1 MQFQQAVELLSNS
14 TGKIVLTGVGKSA
27 HIAAKIAAT
36 MNSTGTRSMFLH
48 AGEALHGDLGAVESE
63 DVAMCLSKSGNSD
76 EILGLLPAL
85 KKRGCPLVALTST
98 PDSPLGRTANVL
110 LHLDASEEACGFDLA
125 PTTSTSLQLAMGDA
139 LAMALMDRSG
149 FQPDDFAKNH
159 PAGVLGKRLTWTLAE
174 LVDERRRPAVSWDA
188 DISAILQAMSE
199 GRYGATIVWHPKE
212 SNKVAGIVTDGDL
225 RRALADGGVAHKHA
239 GDLASLHPKSLPA
252 ETLAAQAASWMQQQG
267 ISQVV
272 VMRGESYVGMVHL
285 HDCLREGLV

>member
-1 MQFQQAVELLSNS
+1 MLFSVHPIPLRCSSNRLWS
-14 TGKIVLTGVGKSA
+14 CCPIQRGKSCSRALEKRTCGKIRGDHEFHWNPIHVSPCWRG
-27 HIAAKIAAT
+27 AA
-36 MNSTGTRSMFLH
+36 R
-48 AGEALHGDLGAVESE
+48 DLGAVESE
-63 DVAMCLSKSGNSD
+63 DVAMFFSKIGNSD

-149 FQPDDFAKNH
+149 FQPDDFAK
-159 PAGVLGKRLTWTLAE
+159 PSAGFCKRLTWTLAE

-199 GRYGATIVWHPKE
+199 GRYGATIVWHPKDRTR
-212 SNKVAGIVTDGDL
+212 S
-225 RRALADGGVAHKHA
+225 
-239 GDLASLHPKSLPA
+239 
-252 ETLAAQAASWMQQQG
+252 QG
-267 ISQVV
+267 
-272 VMRGESYVGMVHL
+272 L
-285 HDCLREGLV
+285 

>member
-1 MQFQQAVELLSNS
+1 MEFQQAVELLS
-14 TGKIVLTGVGKSA
+14 IRRGKSCSRA
-27 HIAAKIAAT
+27 LEKVHIAAKIAAT

-63 DVAMCLSKSGNSD
+63 DVVMCCPKAATAMKFL
-76 EILGLLPAL
+76 LLPAL

-199 GRYGATIVWHPKE
+199 GRYGATIVWHATE
-212 SNKVAGIVTDGDL
+212 ANQVEGIVTDGDL
-225 RRALADGGVAHKHA
+225 RRALADGDVAHKRA
-239 GDLASLHPKSLPA
+239 GDLASLPPKSLPA
-252 ETLAAQAASWMQQQG
+252 ETLASHAASWMQKQG